1 MFPSF
6 APFLYEEVVQELI
19 DLPVTST
26 AVDSMITSTCIDV
39 SQENGKTIVCT
50 CHVPVREH
58 PESKA
63 PNFFLCEHIQQVRRV
78 CEMYIVVATTVRKQ
92 VVEVMEGRDVRDRSC
107 HVTLRVHLRQVHVA
121 LGVDCVCETS
131 KLPKYEP
138 TGLRIEDLP

>member
-26 AVDSMITSTCIDV
+26 AVNSMITSTCIDV

-63 PNFFLCEHIQQVRRV
+63 PNFFLCEHIQQMCRVREV
-78 CEMYIVVATTVRKQ
+78 HIVVATSVRKQ
-92 VVEVMEGRDVRDRSC
+92 VVEVVEGSNVRDRSC
-107 HVTLRVHLRQVHVA
+107 HVTLGVHLRKVHVA
-121 LGVDCVCETS
+121 LGVNCICDT
-131 KLPKYEP
+131 
-138 TGLRIEDLP
+138 R